1 MSEEVEDVVR
11 VLYDYGYTDD
21 SGQVTIKAGDLYRLV
36 ERTNNEWWQ
45 VYDPSDANGDCF
57 FVPAQYV
64 EVVSERSPLKTL
76 SDLDKLLTFGES
88 ARDSPLTD
96 YDDDRE
102 QTYANQV
109 NRDNES
115 DYVNSSSSHGEG
127 ETDGE
132 YVNLEQYRNVA
143 RINPITVSACSDDVP
158 GTSKNSSL
166 PSPTAQELIQG
177 TIPPPLPEEGTFVR
191 VLVEGLPWDIY
202 KEHSLQRLYYVNRE
216 TGERMWKPPRKD
228 KPSSGEQPKPVVPI
242 TPPSLPTVSEKKGT
256 EWSIPSEYEQVH
268 DNGNLYFIH
277 KSTQEKWKSLVD
289 QVGRQYFHKMGSSDT
304 RWNLPASAES
314 SENPSDSAAPDLTTI
329 QIRPR
334 LRQKDSNWESQGH
347 RLSTFGAQSMRAV
360 KAMSTYGQLESSS
373 SKASTLPANFSAPR
387 PAPIANDRLPVARPV
402 NLAPP
407 SPSTLPQ
414 VPEGQQRSTRKHRE
428 IFSGYLNKTKIA
440 ELGKKKSKKNWSQTF
455 VVLQGSNL
463 VFYKDQKSAPQK
475 PGSPHGKP
483 EGVIS
488 LQGAH
493 VDFNP
498 SKDITSKK
506 NTILLYVSSGSS
518 FLFQS
523 DNEKTIREWFTRMKI
538 VANDVSPAAETSPK
552 EFDLKEDR
560 KGMTRSV
567 SADESPSLHSVD
579 KNKNIVSIRAK
590 LLNFISRRPAQEDL
604 VKRGIIKDA
613 VFGSLLHELC
623 DREKVPV
630 PKFVHQCVAAVESR
644 GLTHD
649 GLYRVSGNLA
659 EIQRLRCAVDKD
671 DSYNLYDRQW
681 DVHVLTGALKLFFR
695 ELKEPVFPFHMY
707 NRFFDAVR
715 KEPRKEKMHAFKSAV
730 SDLPRCNYFT
740 LKELFQ
746 HLCKVIEVSHENRM
760 QTQNVAIVF
769 GPTLLWYNEDA
780 ASLAVQ
786 TVVQSKIVEFMLTEY
801 SELFKS

>member
-277 KSTQEKWKSLVD
+277 KSTQEK
-289 QVGRQYFHKMGSSDT
+289 
-304 RWNLPASAES
+304 
-314 SENPSDSAAPDLTTI
+314 
-329 QIRPR
+329 
-334 LRQKDSNWESQGH
+334 
-347 RLSTFGAQSMRAV
+347 
-360 KAMSTYGQLESSS
+360 
-373 SKASTLPANFSAPR
+373 
-387 PAPIANDRLPVARPV
+387 DRLPVARPV

-414 VPEGQQRSTRKHRE
+414 VPEGQQRSTLQLLTNE

>member
-329 QIRPR
+329 Q
-334 LRQKDSNWESQGH
+334 
-347 RLSTFGAQSMRAV
+347 
-360 KAMSTYGQLESSS
+360 
-373 SKASTLPANFSAPR
+373 
-387 PAPIANDRLPVARPV
+387 DRLPVARPV

-414 VPEGQQRSTRKHRE
+414 VPEGQQRSTLQLLTNE